1 MPGIRKGS
9 ERNSTGGNWHRID
22 VGTPQSIHEYRGLF
36 RVRNFSPRGLVVRR
50 SDGKI
55 QERTGLTWLQVP
67 DKTRLARMEFQVA
80 R

>member
-1 MPGIRKGS
+1 VAFEKGS
-9 ERNSTGGNWHRID
+9 ERNSTGGNWHQID

-55 QERTGLTWLQVP
+55 QERTGLIP
-67 DKTRLARMEFQVA
+67 DAVILRLGYRGRFWNINST
-80 R
+80 